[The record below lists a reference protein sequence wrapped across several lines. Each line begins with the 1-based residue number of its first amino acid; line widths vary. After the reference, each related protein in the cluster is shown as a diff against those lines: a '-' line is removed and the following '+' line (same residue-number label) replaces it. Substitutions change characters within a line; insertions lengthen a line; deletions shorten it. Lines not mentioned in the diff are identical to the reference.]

1 MPVMY
6 VPPPANLPPPLLQPY
21 IQWQEP
27 NRQQTRITSH
37 EAKFHEI
44 APYLD
49 TGLDPVTGQPVLIDL
64 ECDVCGHHL
73 DVPRRVSPNDYPDA
87 PLEPLCVLP
96 CGHMM
101 GTHCLDH
108 WIRRADEAWQAP
120 TCPLCR
126 FQAAP
131 RQVQV
136 PDAVSPLL
144 PREQQVPL
152 TIPEGGRVDAYC
164 GPCRDRRAETKLRE
178 WMDEHLPANAV
189 HGSITRVQETRLQA
203 CIGGLARS
211 ARTWHREN
219 SPRWTAA
226 NTVDY

>member
-6 VPPPANLPPPLLQPY
+6 PY
-21 IQWQEP
+21 IQWQEL
-27 NRQQTRITSH
+27 NRQQTRIISH

-49 TGLDPVTGQPVLIDL
+49 TGLDPVSGQPVLIDL
-64 ECDVCGHHL
+64 ECGVCGHHL

-126 FQAAP
+126 FKLRYTKCKCQM
-131 RQVQV
+131 RFREF
-136 PDAVSPLL
+136 SPLL

-164 GPCRDRRAETKLRE
+164 GPCRDRRSETKLRE

-219 SPRWTAA
+219 APRW
-226 NTVDY
+226 